1 LMQQLAFDRYD
12 YVAFKYLT
20 LFDTSIYSGQC
31 GSYRDEV
38 HGMYNAILYSWSEY
52 RHCVPS
58 AMPLLDVLHRFRE
71 IASKAMEFLKQ
82 KSQSG
87 EAKLSKL
94 LAEMLTGHS
103 ALPVSQSQTPTN
115 YQSNMKSIAATPIGP
130 TASTASQLPSFYN
143 APSAVRH

>member
-94 LAEMLTGHS
+94 LAEMLTG
-103 ALPVSQSQTPTN
+103 LPVSQSQTSTN

-130 TASTASQLPSFYN
+130 TASTASQLTSFYN
-143 APSAVRH
+143 TPSAVRH